1 MKVGIVGA
9 GLVGSTAAYA
19 LVMNG
24 VGREIVLVDLDAK
37 RAEAEASDIL
47 HAVPFAH
54 PLTIR
59 AGEYADLAG
68 STAVVVA
75 AGVSQRPGEPRGAL
89 LGRNAAV
96 FRQVIPS
103 ILEHAPTAVLV
114 IASNPVDAMTHI
126 AARFAREAGA
136 PPGSVFGTGT
146 MLDTARFRTLIGN
159 HIGVDSRHVH
169 AYVLGEHG
177 TTEVLAWSTA
187 TVGGMPLDEFSRER
201 GVNLGEKER
210 RTIDDAVRYAAQRI
224 IEGKNATYYGVG
236 SAIARVLD
244 TVQSNRRSIFTVCAP
259 SDSVMGVRDVTVSL
273 PRLVSGSGVVD
284 AFDPHLSPAE
294 CEALE
299 ASATEVRSAIDELSA
314 ASAT

>member
-24 VGREIVLVDLDAK
+24 VGREIVLVDLEEKRA
-37 RAEAEASDIL
+37 RAEAADIL

-59 AGEYADLAG
+59 AGGYEDLAG

-75 AGVSQRPGEPRGAL
+75 AGVSQRPGEQRGEL

-103 ILEHAPTAVLV
+103 ILEHAPSAVLV
-114 IASNPVDAMTHI
+114 IASNPVDAMTHV
-126 AARFAREAGA
+126 ASQFAREAGA

-146 MLDTARFRTLIGN
+146 MLDTARFRSLIGN

-187 TVGGMPLDEFSRER
+187 TVGGLPLDEFARAR
-201 GVNLGEKER
+201 GVRMGDEER
-210 RTIDDAVRYAAQRI
+210 RDIDDAVRLAAQRI

-244 TVQSNRRSIFTVCAP
+244 TLQSNRRSIFTVCAP
-259 SDSVMGVRDVTVSL
+259 SKSVMGVRDVTVSL
-273 PRLVSGSGVVD
+273 PRLVSGSGVID
-284 AFDPHLSPAE
+284 EFDPNLSDEE
-294 CEALE
+294 CAALE
-299 ASATEVRSAIDELSA
+299 ASAAEVRSAIEELYVPA
-314 ASAT
+314 IA